1 MDDGRRDICEAL
13 LREKAASNF
22 NRRQHV
28 PTVVSTEVEESK
40 QVHRDATK
48 DHSCIVAAVVQQVE
62 EVSKERLT
70 TLLMF

>member
-1 MDDGRRDICEAL
+1 ML
-13 LREKAASNF
+13 EKAASDF

-28 PTVVSTEVEESK
+28 LTVVSTEVDESE
-40 QVHRDATK
+40 QVHRDVTK
-48 DHSCIVAAVVQQVE
+48 DHNCIVAAVVQQVE